1 MRPRD
6 GYKGGEARACKPA
19 RPGKLKYCKSK
30 MRMACIDAGPKKLK
44 QAASFSKPKE
54 ESCAAKTIAYAAFA
68 YSALLGPV
76 HAAPFEQTPEGFID
90 YLNSDAF
97 RWKDGNT
104 RTFHRATECSE
115 NYKDPNFF
123 SCKYMDFTH
132 YSTLGERQCINKA
145 VMYNRG
151 KTMFYGEEGECGPWQ
166 AETPEP
172 AENKYE
178 PTENAQDPLVISDF
192 SPESDDRSQEQD
204 PTNTGRWES
213 PSGLTAIAALFL
225 ITGWGI
231 GVWMGFLAGKAKQ
244 NATARDNHPDQ

>member
-1 MRPRD
+1 
-6 GYKGGEARACKPA
+6 
-19 RPGKLKYCKSK
+19 
-30 MRMACIDAGPKKLK
+30 MACIDAGSEKLK

-68 YSALLGPV
+68 YFALLGPV
-76 HAAPFEQTPEGFID
+76 HAAPFEQTPEGFIE
-90 YLNSDAF
+90 YLNSGAF

-123 SCKYMDFTH
+123 RCKYMDFTH
-132 YSTLGERQCINKA
+132 YSALGERQCINKA
-145 VMYNRG
+145 VMYNQG

-172 AENKYE
+172 AEIEYK
-178 PTENAQDPLVISDF
+178 PVENDQYPLVPSDF
-192 SPESDDRSQEQD
+192 TPVSEDRSQDQK
-204 PTNTGRWES
+204 PTNEEPLEF
-213 PSGLTAIAALFL
+213 PSGLIGMGALFS

-231 GVWMGFLAGKAKQ
+231 GVWMGFLAGRAKQ
-244 NATARDNHPDQ
+244 KLTGTANQLERPQSIESPK